1 MPKSKLYDFDTYTVN
16 NNQTTAPQVTNNS
29 PLNVVGQIGASAVNQ
44 NKTPIIHKSNPLYG
58 KAFYLPIAGAENNK
72 SYMDFA
78 SNPLSQPFS
87 NLNYTYS
94 TVTKDGPSYIPQSK
108 SGILNID
115 PTIYANLDKGG
126 KGGSGG
132 IYASAPSGSSAIDRQ
147 ANFQAS
153 EAYNQAMNYTNQL
166 LSQLN
171 TGKTSYTDQI
181 NMLMDSIN
189 NRASFAYDP
198 DTDPLFQQYLASSM
212 ESGKTA
218 MQDSMAQA
226 SALTGGY
233 GSTYAQGVG
242 NAAYNNFVQDAYN
255 NLPEYYQT
263 ALDAYNSETNNLYN
277 RLNMYNVA
285 DATEYG
291 RLADAYQ
298 NNLNMAN
305 DMYGKEYNNYWDAL
319 NYDTS
324 MDQYNA
330 DQAYKYASL
339 AQDNAQFN
347 AKMAYQQQQDSID
360 RAYQNRQEA
369 LNRLG
374 LNGTS
379 SGEEA
384 KDLDMKYAYDLID
397 RAQTNGG
404 YGSDAVNAQIADL
417 VNQGYDIDSL
427 LTYADGGA
435 IDKVYAMNNTESNF
449 ALVSGK
455 HKKDDAVY
463 QDQYGNT
470 YTYKELINSGVDK
483 SRIKS

>member
-1 MPKSKLYDFDTYTVN
+1 MANKNLSPYQKEQAW
-16 NNQTTAPQVTNNS
+16 QTEKARAYQTGAYVDTNNKGYYTNAEKDA
-29 PLNVVGQIGASAVNQ
+29 LA
-44 NKTPIIHKSNPLYG
+44 KSNNHETE
-58 KAFYLPIAGAENNK
+58 AEREQQRVYTQGFKNTNDPFK
-72 SYMDFA
+72 PKNVPQFTY
-78 SNPLSQPFS
+78 NP
-87 NLNYTYS
+87 
-94 TVTKDGPSYIPQSK
+94 V
-108 SGILNID
+108 
-115 PTIYANLDKGG
+115 GG
-126 KGGSGG
+126 FGGSGG
-132 IYASAPSGSSAIDRQ
+132 VGGSGAINRQ

-181 NMLMDSIN
+181 NSLMDSIN

-218 MQDSMAQA
+218 MQDTMAQA

-233 GSTYAQGVG
+233 GSSYATAAANG
-242 NAAYNNFVQDAYN
+242 AYNNFVQDAYN

-305 DMYGKEYNNYWDAL
+305 DMYGKEYSNYWDAL

-324 MDQYNA
+324 IDQYNA
-330 DQAYKYASL
+330 DQAYRYASL

-347 AKMAYQQQQDSID
+347 AKMAYQAQQD
-360 RAYQNRQEA
+360 
-369 LNRLG
+369 
-374 LNGTS
+374 
-379 SGEEA
+379 
-384 KDLDMKYAYDLID
+384 
-397 RAQTNGG
+397 
-404 YGSDAVNAQIADL
+404 QIAQQNYENELLYKAQQDAIAQNAEPTYTAPTTTQYNNAIKAYEQAEGGGFDGL
-417 VNQGYDIDSL
+417 KKYIASLPEDIDVE
-427 LTYADGGA
+427 A
-435 IDKVYAMNNTESNF
+435 IMDYVLE
-449 ALVSGK
+449 
-455 HKKDDAVY
+455 
-463 QDQYGNT
+463 YGNRGANVT
-470 YTYKELINSGVDK
+470 DEQNMEKY
-483 SRIKS
+483 RIKARVANGK